1 MEGDVLVKEGD
12 IVKAILD
19 AYEGHPRYTL
29 WRNNTGVGRIHG
41 SHVRFG
47 KVGSADITGI
57 MDGGRR
63 VEIECK
69 KVGGKTSKERI
80 ENQQK
85 FADMIR
91 KHGGLYVVA
100 FSLDDVK
107 LILG

>member
-1 MEGDVLVKEGD
+1 MKEGD
-12 IVKAILD
+12 IVREILD

-29 WRNNTGVGRIHG
+29 WRNNTGQVRRGKRVI
-41 SHVRFG
+41 RFG

-63 VEIECK
+63 VEVECK
-69 KVGGKTSKERI
+69 KPGGVTSKERI